1 MLRRRVLLAL
11 FPTVLAGAAHAQCDP
26 SIEIVNRSGL
36 TIREYYV
43 RPSGQSDWGADA
55 LGTQVLRNR
64 ARLRSPTRG
73 PGLHDFRILWVHG
86 GTAQLMRIDICTTTR
101 IIATPTQLEP
111 ARPRPPAE
119 TARPRRRP

>member
-1 MLRRRVLLAL
+1 MRRRCVLLAL
-11 FPTVLAGAAHAQCDP
+11 LATGFAGAAQAQCDP
-26 SIEIVNRSGL
+26 SIEIINRSGL
-36 TIREYYV
+36 NIREYYL

-55 LGTQVLRNR
+55 LGSQVLRNR

-73 PGLHDFRILWVHG
+73 SGLHDFRIIWVHG

-111 ARPRPPAE
+111 ARPRPTAE
-119 TARPRRRP
+119 AAKPRRRP